1 MNDKDQNQEVGVP
14 AAEPSQVERGP
25 LQPVTEAQT
34 VDANAALS
42 STTAESITEAQISDA
57 NDALPSTDP
66 RPVTE
71 AQNGDSDA
79 AVSSTAPDPGS
90 QQKPHHAPRDLF
102 GIQAFFTVV
111 IFSIFVITFIVQAFQ
126 IPSGSME
133 NTLLVGDFLLVDKL
147 HYAGLPGSAHLLPYG
162 KIERGDIVVF
172 YFPVDPSQFLVKR
185 VIGMPGDHVR
195 LQNKIVYVN
204 GTPLQENYAIHK
216 QWMPDGYR
224 DNFPN
229 QRGYSRDIDRH
240 WRYELANYVS
250 DGELVVPPNH
260 YFVMGDNRD
269 NSLDSRYWG
278 FVPRA
283 NIVGRPLVI
292 YLSVRGSEPGRS
304 GDKLNHSGQILA
316 HLLDLARW
324 DRMFRLVR

>member
-1 MNDKDQNQEVGVP
+1 MNDQDQNSEEKVTP
-14 AAEPSQVERGP
+14 AEPTPVE
-25 LQPVTEAQT
+25 
-34 VDANAALS
+34 
-42 STTAESITEAQISDA
+42 
-57 NDALPSTDP
+57 
-66 RPVTE
+66 
-71 AQNGDSDA
+71 
-79 AVSSTAPDPGS
+79 AVSLQSSAEAPTADVPTVAPAGAS
-90 QQKPHHAPRDLF
+90 AEAAPQAVPEHQRQREPRDLF

-185 VIGMPGDHVR
+185 VIGMPGDHIR
-195 LQNKIVYVN
+195 LRDKVVYVN
-204 GTPLQENYAIHK
+204 GNPLQENYAIHK
-216 QWMPDGYR
+216 QWLPDGYR

-229 QRGYSRDIDRH
+229 QRGYSRDIDRR
-240 WRYELANYVS
+240 WRYELSNYVNG
-250 DGELVVPPNH
+250 GELVVPPDH

-292 YLSVRGSEPGRS
+292 YLSVKGSEPGRS
-304 GDKLNHSGQILA
+304 GDKLIHSGQILA

>member
-1 MNDKDQNQEVGVP
+1 MNDHDQIREEKVP
-14 AAEPSQVERGP
+14 ATEPAPVEAVSSQPTAGTPTVEP
-25 LQPVTEAQT
+25 T
-34 VDANAALS
+34 AALS
-42 STTAESITEAQISDA
+42 Q
-57 NDALPSTDP
+57 
-66 RPVTE
+66 
-71 AQNGDSDA
+71 A
-79 AVSSTAPDPGS
+79 APQAAPQP
-90 QQKPHHAPRDLF
+90 QRHREPKDLS
-102 GIQAFFTVV
+102 GIQAFLTVV
-111 IFSIFVITFIVQAFQ
+111 IFSVFVITFIVQAFQ

-162 KIERGDIVVF
+162 NIERGDIVVF
-172 YFPVDPSQFLVKR
+172 YFPVDASQFLVKR
-185 VIGMPGDHVR
+185 VIGMPGDHIR
-195 LQNKIVYVN
+195 LRDKIVYVN
-204 GTPLQENYAIHK
+204 GNPLQEKYAIHK

-240 WRYELANYVS
+240 WRYELSNYV
-250 DGELVVPPNH
+250 DGGELVVPPDH

-304 GDKLNHSGQILA
+304 SDKLIHSGQILA

>member
-1 MNDKDQNQEVGVP
+1 MNDHDQIREEEIPTAQAAPAEVAAEQVSAGSP
-14 AAEPSQVERGP
+14 AAADAMPAPEPKP
-25 LQPVTEAQT
+25 
-34 VDANAALS
+34 
-42 STTAESITEAQISDA
+42 I
-57 NDALPSTDP
+57 LPA
-66 RPVTE
+66 R
-71 AQNGDSDA
+71 Q
-79 AVSSTAPDPGS
+79 
-90 QQKPHHAPRDLF
+90 DLF
-102 GIQAFFTVV
+102 GILFTVV
-111 IFSIFVITFIVQAFQ
+111 IFAIFVITFIVQAFQ

-147 HYAGLPGSAHLLPYG
+147 HYAGLPGSGHLLPYG

-172 YFPVDPSQFLVKR
+172 YFPVDASQFLVKR
-185 VIGMPGDHVR
+185 VIGMPGDHIR
-195 LQNKIVYVN
+195 LRDKIVYVN
-204 GTPLQENYAIHK
+204 GAPLQENYAVHK

-240 WRYELANYVS
+240 WRYELSNYVNG
-250 DGELVVPPNH
+250 GELVVPADH

-304 GDKLNHSGQILA
+304 SDKLIHSGQTLA
-316 HLLDLARW
+316 HLLDFACWYL
-324 DRMFRLVR
+324 MFRLGRLS